1 MSEEEK
7 RTEPKE
13 APAGNA
19 SASPQPELKVSEEVN
34 AAALAAAAPDL
45 ASNRTGEVVTGGGIT
60 QRRSRW
66 HSSMTAF
73 RYVNSLSRDDEVKV
87 RDTDRA
93 TSIALLVV
101 SVLTVLSLIIRPFA
115 THRLDLLLVCDLLV
129 GASLMFYVANRFGI
143 LSTMPPRQALLA
155 WQLMMG
161 AGFIGVFTT
170 INLAVI
176 IALAVANT
184 PQIDIR

>member
-7 RTEPKE
+7 RTEQ
-13 APAGNA
+13 AQTPAD
-19 SASPQPELKVSEEVN
+19 SASPSPELKVSGEVD
-34 AAALAAAAPDL
+34 AAAKPAGDAP
-45 ASNRTGEVVTGGGIT
+45 ANRIGEVVTGGGIT

-66 HSSMTAF
+66 HSSLTAF

-101 SVLTVLSLIIRPFA
+101 SILTVLSLIIRPFS

-129 GASLMFYVANRFGI
+129 GASLIFYVANRFGI
-143 LSTMPPRQALLA
+143 LSTLPPRQALLA

>member
-7 RTEPKE
+7 GTEQKDL
-13 APAGNA
+13 PADKT
-19 SASPQPELKVSEEVN
+19 SADAQPELKVSEANVVKPVID
-34 AAALAAAAPDL
+34 AASD
-45 ASNRTGEVVTGGGIT
+45 RTGEVVVGGGIS

-66 HSSMTAF
+66 HSSLTAF

-93 TSIALLVV
+93 TSVALLVV
-101 SVLTVLSLIIRPFA
+101 SVLAVLSMVIRPFA

-143 LSTMPPRQALLA
+143 LSTLPPRQALLT

-161 AGFIGVFTT
+161 AGFVGVFTT

-176 IALAVANT
+176 IALVVANLT
-184 PQIDIR
+184 PGDIR

>member
-7 RTEPKE
+7 RPEQKE
-13 APAGNA
+13 TPAG
-19 SASPQPELKVSEEVN
+19 SASPSPELKVTEETK
-34 AAALAAAAPDL
+34 AAVVSASDAP
-45 ASNRTGEVVTGGGIT
+45 ANRIGEVVTGGGIT

-66 HSSMTAF
+66 HSSLTAF

-101 SVLTVLSLIIRPFA
+101 SILTVLSLIIRPFA

-129 GASLMFYVANRFGI
+129 GASLIFYVANRFGI
-143 LSTMPPRQALLA
+143 LSTLPPRQALLA